1 MFSAFISLS
10 ILKLLFHHFSSLIGD
25 GVKVH
30 DKKSA
35 GDIELPTAN
44 KISTF
49 FIPWDI
55 YSQIQHMNPHISK
68 HIPLFDH

>member
-10 ILKLLFHHFSSLIGD
+10 IFKLLSHNFSTLLGD

-35 GDIELPTAN
+35 GDVELPTAN
-44 KISTF
+44 KIITF
-49 FIPWDI
+49 FIPGDI
-55 YSQIQHMNPHISK
+55 GV
-68 HIPLFDH
+68 